1 MKINTKILIGLLIV
15 IGLGS
20 LIQGVVRIITEGAQ
34 EQELLRSLVTN
45 SVKSM
50 TSTLPMPIWNFDT
63 LQVETV
69 IKIEL
74 EDRNLLA
81 VELRDNLGDVT
92 AFYGWLDD
100 NTLEN
105 LANDPSKRDELVQK
119 AFFSVSSDLEFQGNS
134 LGKVT
139 VYATDRVLNDKMNQ
153 KLYSVAVFALLFSVA
168 LFFVISLML
177 RQIVVEPVRE
187 LTEVVSSF
195 SEDNLTVRSRYKSD
209 DEIGILS
216 TKYNTMLDTIQDYT
230 ESLEEKVKNRTKELA
245 EANEVLRRQKAEM
258 DRNLRMAQKIQL
270 NLVPNET
277 TYPKRE
283 ELNFSSIYSA
293 MDAIGGDIFDIIRT
307 GRNSFGLLMADVS
320 GHGIPAALVTT
331 MVKVSFNTHAQSF
344 GVKPSEVCF
353 RVNQD
358 ISRLLGNDYSHYL
371 TAFFG
376 IIDLEKNTFAWTN
389 CGHHPAIL
397 LRGDQ
402 VIRLGNPGPF
412 IGFIESPQF
421 QDEMIELEKGDRII
435 LFTDGIVEARNEK
448 GEMFD
453 NKRLLSLCVEL
464 RKETPSLFVKHL
476 LDDLKRFCGN
486 EVQDDDRAVLVVD
499 YIHRT
504 GQTGETHPDVSI
516 RGGQI
521 HKSEKK
527 EVKAYLREV
536 AALVKAENYTEALE
550 IVKEL
555 YNEYPDDVKVIT
567 NYSLVL
573 YRLGRYQEAL
583 NILKDAYDRKM
594 QDEII
599 VSYMKKIKEKIEGA

>member
-1 MKINTKILIGLLIV
+1 MKINTKILIGLMIV

-20 LIQGVVRIITEGAQ
+20 LIQGVVRIVTEGALEREILQ
-34 EQELLRSLVTN
+34 SQVANSARSMAN
-45 SVKSM
+45 
-50 TSTLPMPIWNFDT
+50 TLPMPIWNFDT

-92 AFYGWLDD
+92 VFYGWYDDGLDD
-100 NTLEN
+100 FTNN
-105 LANDPSKRDELVQK
+105 PAKREELVQK
-119 AFFSVSSDLEFQGNS
+119 ALFAQSSDLEFQGNS
-134 LGKVT
+134 LGKLT
-139 VYATDRVLNDKMNQ
+139 VFATDRVLVEKMNQ
-153 KLYSVAVFALLFSVA
+153 KLLGVIVFALLFAVA
-168 LFFVISLML
+168 LFFVISIML
-177 RQIVVEPVRE
+177 RQIVVEPVSE
-187 LTEVVSSF
+187 LTQVVSSF
-195 SEDNLTVRSRYKSD
+195 SEDNLTVRSSYSSN

-216 TKYNTMLDTIQDYT
+216 VKYNKMLDTIQEYT
-230 ESLEEKVKNRTKELA
+230 ESLEQKVQERTKELA
-245 EANEVLRRQKAEM
+245 DANEVLRRQKAEM

-270 NLVPNET
+270 NLIPSEL

-283 ELNFSSIYSA
+283 ELNFSSLYSA

-331 MVKVSFNTHAQSF
+331 MVKVSFNTHAQTF
-344 GVKPSEVCF
+344 GVKPSDVCY

-358 ISRLLGNDYSHYL
+358 ISKLLGNDYSHYL

-376 IIDLEKNTFAWTN
+376 IINLEQNKFEWAN

-397 LRGDQ
+397 VRDGM

-421 QDEMIELEKGDRII
+421 QDESIELEKGDRII

-453 NKRLLSLCVEL
+453 IKRLLDICVGG
-464 RKETPSLFVKHL
+464 RDQSPSLFVKHL
-476 LDDLKRFCGN
+476 LDDLKKFCGN

-499 YIHRT
+499 YIHRI
-504 GQTGETHPDVSI
+504 GQTGETHPDVAI

-536 AALVKAENYTEALE
+536 ATLVKVENYTEALE

-555 YNEYPDDVKVIT
+555 YKEYPDDVKVIT

-573 YRLGRYQEAL
+573 YRLGRYQDAL
-583 NILKDAYDRKM
+583 DILKDAYDRKM

-599 VSYMKKIKEKIEGA
+599 VNYIKKIKEKIASS

>member
-1 MKINTKILIGLLIV
+1 MKINTKILIGLMIV

-20 LIQGVVRIITEGAQ
+20 LIQGVVRVVTEGALEREILQ
-34 EQELLRSLVTN
+34 SQVANSARSMAN
-45 SVKSM
+45 
-50 TSTLPMPIWNFDT
+50 TLPMPIWNFDT
-63 LQVETV
+63 LQVEAV

-92 AFYGWLDD
+92 VFYGWYDDSLDD
-100 NTLEN
+100 FTNN
-105 LANDPSKRDELVQK
+105 PAKREELVQK
-119 AFFSVSSDLEFQGNS
+119 ALFAQSSDLEFQGNS
-134 LGKVT
+134 LGKLT
-139 VYATDRVLNDKMNQ
+139 VFATDRVLVEKMNQ
-153 KLYSVAVFALLFSVA
+153 KLLGVIVFALLFAVA
-168 LFFVISLML
+168 LFFVISIML
-177 RQIVVEPVRE
+177 RQIVVEPVSE
-187 LTEVVSSF
+187 LTQVVSSF
-195 SEDNLTVRSRYKSD
+195 SEDNLTVRSSYSSN

-216 TKYNTMLDTIQDYT
+216 VKYNKMLDTIQEYT
-230 ESLEEKVKNRTKELA
+230 ESLEQKVQERTKELA
-245 EANEVLRRQKAEM
+245 DANEVLRRQKAEM

-270 NLVPNET
+270 NLIPSEL

-283 ELNFSSIYSA
+283 ELNFSSLYSA

-331 MVKVSFNTHAQSF
+331 MVKVSFNTHAQTF
-344 GVKPSEVCF
+344 GVKPSDVCY

-358 ISRLLGNDYSHYL
+358 ISKLLGNDYSHYL

-376 IIDLEKNTFAWTN
+376 IINLEQNKFEWAN

-397 LRGDQ
+397 VRDGM

-421 QDEMIELEKGDRII
+421 QDESIELEKGDRII

-453 NKRLLSLCVEL
+453 IQRLLDICVGGRDES
-464 RKETPSLFVKHL
+464 PSLFVKHL
-476 LDDLKRFCGN
+476 LDDLKKFCGN

-499 YIHRT
+499 YISERMN
-504 GQTGETHPDVSI
+504 
-516 RGGQI
+516 RG
-521 HKSEKK
+521 KPTLMSTFVVVNCTRAKK
-527 EVKAYLREV
+527 GTQGLPSGGCDPRQV
-536 AALVKAENYTEALE
+536 ENYTEALE

-555 YNEYPDDVKVIT
+555 YKEYPDDVKVIT

-573 YRLGRYQEAL
+573 YRLGRYQDAL
-583 NILKDAYDRKM
+583 DILKDAYDRKM

-599 VSYMKKIKEKIEGA
+599 VNYIKKIKEKIASS